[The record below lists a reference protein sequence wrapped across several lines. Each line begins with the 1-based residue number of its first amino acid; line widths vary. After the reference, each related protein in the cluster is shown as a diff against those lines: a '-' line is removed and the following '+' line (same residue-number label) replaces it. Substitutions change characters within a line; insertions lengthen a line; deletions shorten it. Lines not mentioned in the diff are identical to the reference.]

1 MEPIAIGGFKKALPN
16 TILFLQSE
24 INYTHIHF
32 VDGTVLKVAY
42 TLRRLE
48 KRFKDF
54 PKFFRCSRSY
64 LVNMDYLA
72 SFKQDTFEVILT
84 NGKTISISRRKRLN
98 FMKTFKIKKIK
109 KSLI

>member
-1 MEPIAIGGFKKALPN
+1 MEPISIGGWQKALPSS
-16 TILFLQSE
+16 ILYLQSE
-24 INYTHIHF
+24 INYAHIYF
-32 VDGTVLKVAY
+32 VDGTTLKVAY

-64 LVNMDYLA
+64 LVNLDYMA
-72 SFKQDTFEVILT
+72 SFNQETFVVILT

-98 FMKTFKIKKIK
+98 YMKTFKIKKIK
-109 KSLI
+109 RA

>member
-1 MEPIAIGGFKKALPN
+1 MDPISIGGWQKALPSS
-16 TILFLQSE
+16 ILYLQSE

-64 LVNMDYLA
+64 LVNMDYMA
-72 SFKQDTFEVILT
+72 SYNQETFEVIMT

-98 FMKTFKIKKIK
+98 FMQSFKIRRIK